1 MRKILIIGSS
11 YIIKNTF
18 KKKFSN
24 DEIKFCGFRKLWDLR
39 NIEKFDIIIASGFH
53 REILYKNKNYINEY
67 TDKYYNFIK
76 YLSVNCDQLYL
87 ISTFIP
93 NYFSLSR
100 IVFFYRSLILKSLLD
115 KKVNIISFPKIIEK
129 NFEKK
134 IFFIVLKLFK
144 IKLTNQ
150 DYLINNTEKFFL
162 KSLPDTRFFL
172 LNIPRIMFVERLIRL
187 LDIDKN

>member
-24 DEIKFCGFRKLWDLR
+24 DEIIFNEFRKIWNQR
-39 NIEKFDIIIASGFH
+39 NIEKFDIIIISGFH

-67 TDKYYNFIK
+67 TNKYYNFIK
-76 YLSVNCDQLYL
+76 YLVVNCDQLYL

-100 IVFFYRSLILKSLLD
+100 VVFFYRSLILKSLLN
-115 KKVNIISFPKIIEK
+115 KKINIISFPKIINK
-129 NFEKK
+129 KFENKK
-134 IFFIVLKLFK
+134 LFKILKLFK
-144 IKLTNQ
+144 IKLTDQ

-162 KSLPDTRFFL
+162 KSLPNTKFFL

-187 LDIDKN
+187 IDID